1 MKQIQQLSLLFT
13 NEDLKRTAGIL
24 SILFVIA
31 LLWKD
36 IAAFSWNIWFYNNQ
50 VELAAKY
57 CVNKKKPMLH
67 CDGKCYLAKQL
78 KKLEQEEKK
87 NQPVPKM
94 PLKLKENVW
103 NADSQVIS
111 AFEANTIEFLSG
123 KTNSFFYKNRELNSF
138 SGSVFHPPAV
148 G

>member
-1 MKQIQQLSLLFT
+1 M
-13 NEDLKRTAGIL
+13 
-24 SILFVIA
+24 A

-50 VELAAKY
+50 IELAAKY

-67 CDGKCYLAKQL
+67 CNGKCYLAKQL
-78 KKLEQEEKK
+78 KKMEQDPDSYREKK

-94 PLKLKENVW
+94 PLKMKENVW
-103 NADSQVIS
+103 NTDSQIIS
-111 AFEANTIEFLSG
+111 PFETSG
-123 KTNSFFYKNRELNSF
+123 IFSINKSAVFFYQNTQLISF
-138 SGSVFHPPAV
+138 SSSTFHPPAV

>member
-1 MKQIQQLSLLFT
+1 MK
-13 NEDLKRTAGIL
+13 KTAGIL
-24 SILFVIA
+24 SIVFVIA

-36 IAAFSWNIWFYNNQ
+36 VAAFSWNIWFYNNQ
-50 VELAAKY
+50 VQLAAKY

-87 NQPVPKM
+87 NQPVPKL

-103 NADSQVIS
+103 NADSQKPVP
-111 AFEANTIEFLSG
+111 FEKVLLPSSKETAV
-123 KTNSFFYKNRELNSF
+123 FFYQNQELISF
-138 SGSVFHPPAV
+138 SVSTFHPPAF

>member
-1 MKQIQQLSLLFT
+1 LI
-13 NEDLKRTAGIL
+13 
-24 SILFVIA
+24 
-31 LLWKD
+31 WKD

-50 VELAAKY
+50 IELAAKY

-67 CDGKCYLAKQL
+67 CNGKCYLAKQL

-103 NADSQVIS
+103 TADSHTIS
-111 AFEANTIEFLSG
+111 IFETVEIFPLERSV
-123 KTNSFFYKNRELNSF
+123 SFFYQNRELISF
-138 SGSVFHPPAV
+138 SAFTFHPPAA

>member
-1 MKQIQQLSLLFT
+1 
-13 NEDLKRTAGIL
+13 
-24 SILFVIA
+24 
-31 LLWKD
+31 
-36 IAAFSWNIWFYNNQ
+36 
-50 VELAAKY
+50 
-57 CVNKKKPMLH
+57 MLH

-103 NADSQVIS
+103 NLDSRIVTSFEQSEIHHPEES
-111 AFEANTIEFLSG
+111 AY
-123 KTNSFFYKNRELNSF
+123 FFYQIRELSSF
-138 SGSVFHPPAV
+138 SGSTFHPPAI

>member
-1 MKQIQQLSLLFT
+1 
-13 NEDLKRTAGIL
+13 LKRTAGIL
-24 SILFVIA
+24 SILFAIA

-50 VELAAKY
+50 IELAARY

-67 CDGKCYLAKQL
+67 CNGKCYLAKQL

-103 NADSQVIS
+103 VVNSQIGS
-111 AFEANTIEFLSG
+111 SFKTPEILSLE
-123 KTNSFFYKNRELNSF
+123 KSVSFFYQNKELISF
-138 SGSVFHPPAV
+138 SGSTFHPPAF

>member
-1 MKQIQQLSLLFT
+1 M
-13 NEDLKRTAGIL
+13 
-24 SILFVIA
+24 A

-36 IAAFSWNIWFYNNQ
+36 IAAFSWNVWFYNNQ

-103 NADSQVIS
+103 NSYSQ
-111 AFEANTIEFLSG
+111 ATTDFETNTIELLSEQ
-123 KTNSFFYKNRELNSF
+123 TTDFFYQNTELNSF

>member
-1 MKQIQQLSLLFT
+1 MI
-13 NEDLKRTAGIL
+13 
-24 SILFVIA
+24 FVIA

-50 VELAAKY
+50 IELAAKY
-57 CVNKKKPMLH
+57 CVNKNRPTLH

-78 KKLEQEEKK
+78 KKLEQEEQK
-87 NQPVPKM
+87 NQPVPKL

-103 NADSQVIS
+103 NMDSQVFTSFEQSETFNTEEIS
-111 AFEANTIEFLSG
+111 Y
-123 KTNSFFYKNRELNSF
+123 FFYLTRELSSF
-138 SGSVFHPPAV
+138 SGFTFHPPAI

>member
-1 MKQIQQLSLLFT
+1 MSVI
-13 NEDLKRTAGIL
+13 
-24 SILFVIA
+24 FVIA

-57 CVNKKKPMLH
+57 CVNKNKPMLH
-67 CDGKCYLAKQL
+67 CNGKCYLARQL

-87 NQPVPKM
+87 NQPVPKL

-103 NADSQVIS
+103 NLDPQLITS
-111 AFEANTIEFLSG
+111 FEQAEIDLPEEAEY
-123 KTNSFFYKNRELNSF
+123 FFYQNKELNSF
-138 SGSVFHPPAV
+138 SGSAFHPPV
-148 G
+148 TG

>member
-1 MKQIQQLSLLFT
+1 M
-13 NEDLKRTAGIL
+13 
-24 SILFVIA
+24 SIVFVIA

-36 IAAFSWNIWFYNNQ
+36 IAAFSWNVWFYKNQ

-103 NADSQVIS
+103 NSDSQMVTT
-111 AFEANTIEFLSG
+111 FEKQTIPSSKESPL
-123 KTNSFFYKNRELNSF
+123 FFYQNKELISF
-138 SGSVFHPPAV
+138 SVSTFHPPAV

>member
-1 MKQIQQLSLLFT
+1 M
-13 NEDLKRTAGIL
+13 KRTATIL
-24 SILFVIA
+24 SIVFVIA

-36 IAAFSWNIWFYNNQ
+36 IAAFSWNVWFYNNQ

-78 KKLEQEEKK
+78 KKLEQEEQK

-103 NADSQVIS
+103 TADAQIIL
-111 AFEANTIEFLSG
+111 AFETSTIELLSE
-123 KTNSFFYKNRELNSF
+123 KATIFFYLNKELISY
-138 SGSVFHPPAV
+138 SGSTFHPPSL

>member
-1 MKQIQQLSLLFT
+1 M
-13 NEDLKRTAGIL
+13 
-24 SILFVIA
+24 SIIFVIA

-36 IAAFSWNIWFYNNQ
+36 IAAFSWNVWFYNNQ

-78 KKLEQEEKK
+78 KQLEQEEKK

-103 NADSQVIS
+103 NSDSQTIA
-111 AFEANTIEFLSG
+111 AFEVNSIEFLSE
-123 KTNSFFYKNRELNSF
+123 KTSTFFYQNTELNSF

>member
-1 MKQIQQLSLLFT
+1 M
-13 NEDLKRTAGIL
+13 
-24 SILFVIA
+24 SIVFVMA

-36 IAAFSWNIWFYNNQ
+36 IAAFSWNVWFYNNQ

-103 NADSQVIS
+103 NSYSQ
-111 AFEANTIEFLSG
+111 ATTDFETNTIELLSEQ
-123 KTNSFFYKNRELNSF
+123 TTDFFYQNTELNSF

>member
-1 MKQIQQLSLLFT
+1 MK
-13 NEDLKRTAGIL
+13 RAAGIV
-24 SILFVIA
+24 SIVFVIA

-67 CDGKCYLAKQL
+67 CNGKCYLAKKL
-78 KKLEQEEKK
+78 KQLEQEEKN

-94 PLKLKENVW
+94 PLKLQELVW
-103 NADSQVIS
+103 IS
-111 AFEANTIEFLSG
+111 DFK
-123 KTNSFFYKNRELNSF
+123 KTHFTETFHVFSPEEPRNFFYPNTELISF
-138 SGSVFHPPAV
+138 SGSVFHPPTI

>member
-1 MKQIQQLSLLFT
+1 LR
-13 NEDLKRTAGIL
+13 RTAGIL
-24 SILFVIA
+24 SIIFAIA

-50 VELAAKY
+50 IELAAKY

-67 CDGKCYLAKQL
+67 CNGKCYLAKQL

-94 PLKLKENVW
+94 PFKLKENVW
-103 NADSQVIS
+103 NSDSQIIA
-111 AFEANTIEFLSG
+111 AFEVNTIAVLS
-123 KTNSFFYKNRELNSF
+123 KSSAIFFYPAAELNSF
-138 SGSVFHPPAV
+138 SDSVFHPPAL

>member
-1 MKQIQQLSLLFT
+1 MK
-13 NEDLKRTAGIL
+13 RAAGIV
-24 SILFVIA
+24 SIIFVIA

-36 IAAFSWNIWFYNNQ
+36 IAAFSWNVWFYNNQ
-50 VELAAKY
+50 IELAAKY

-67 CDGKCYLAKQL
+67 CNGKCYLAKQL
-78 KKLEQEEKK
+78 EKLEQEEKN

-103 NADSQVIS
+103 TSDFKSLLFVEIIQPVP
-111 AFEANTIEFLSG
+111 SG
-123 KTNSFFYKNRELNSF
+123 ETTDFFYQNTELISF
-138 SGSVFHPPAV
+138 SASVFHPPAI